1 MMMIR
6 SSPAGNIRRER
17 EKKGGERFLGVGV
30 WHGNKILGWLS
41 DPTFA

>member
-17 EKKGGERFLGVGV
+17 EKKGGRDSWELEFGMET
-30 WHGNKILGWLS
+30 KY
-41 DPTFA
+41 